1 MGGGRCCGQFDMLR
15 LIITLCIVIVIM
27 LFLNK
32 IGNKIG
38 KMFEVRTDEPVKET
52 KKVCRR

>member
-1 MGGGRCCGQFDMLR
+1 MLR